1 MEIKVD
7 DLSSPEVISLLKA
20 HLQHMI
26 DITPPGCVH
35 ALDVDA
41 LKRPE
46 ITFWS
51 VWENSSLLG
60 CGALKEID
68 PYHAEIKSMR
78 TVASQQRKGIASHL
92 LQFILNQAKKRNYR
106 RVSLETGSYDA
117 FIPARNLYRKFGFS
131 YCDAFGDYIQN
142 NNSVYMTMT
151 L

>member
-1 MEIKVD
+1 MEIKID
-7 DLSSPEVISLLKA
+7 DLSCTEVISLLKA

-26 DITPPGCVH
+26 EITPPGCVH
-35 ALDVDA
+35 ALDIDA

-51 VWENSSLLG
+51 VWENSSLVG

-68 PYHAEIKSMR
+68 SDHAEIKSMR
-78 TVASQQRKGIASHL
+78 TVTSQQRKGIASRL
-92 LQFILNQAKKRNYR
+92 LRFILNEARKRNYQ

-117 FIPARNLYRKFGFS
+117 FVPARNLYEKFGFR

-142 NNSVYMTMT
+142 VNSVYMT
-151 L
+151 LAL